1 MLKNNVFNY
10 QNPSKP
16 LLPTGSQTSTNSS
29 TSTSSSTSEPQYNPF
44 AATTPFHNS
53 LLSPQNTSES
63 TSTDGSNFSELN
75 KMIYISSSDNDED
88 NDNNE
93 NNELVE
99 GEGVEQVTLEE
110 VEEFI
115 NSEPKKSPKM
125 KNNLLFDDNDIF
137 NSSRESTP
145 LHSNNNTPKPCTRV
159 KMPSKSPIMLIN
171 NKFKEKEIEKEDE
184 DNSDEENEEEPS
196 KQQIISQ
203 KIKKLNNK
211 FHNKIF
217 KSPIKTTKQQQ
228 QQQANTKTSSSIST
242 AEVNNSRNEIDID
255 LIESIVI
262 SENLNVKVSKEIL
275 GEGAFGR
282 VYLGFN
288 TDTGIQVAV
297 KEMKLNDLKNMNKT
311 ANTLRKE
318 IKLMQQLKHPN
329 IVQYYG
335 TILIQNSKG
344 LQIIMEYMSGK
355 SVAHVLKLYGKLKE
369 NVVKKYLRDIIDG
382 LIYLHEN
389 HVIHRDIKGA
399 NILLNEKGNAK
410 LGDFGCST
418 QVYIYILIIIC
429 YYYFSISFLY
439 FSFIPFFSFHIF
451 LFIHFLSFFSW
462 FYFLLYSLLLHIF
475 FLFPLFSLF
484 FSLSVYIVFW
494 YAVICK

>member
-203 KIKKLNNK
+203 KIQKIKKLNNK

-217 KSPIKTTKQQQ
+217 KSPIKTTK

-262 SENLNVKVSKEIL
+262 SENLNVIVSKEIL

-418 QVYIYILIIIC
+418 QVYIYID
-429 YYYFSISFLY
+429 YYLLL
-439 FSFIPFFSFHIF
+439 
-451 LFIHFLSFFSW
+451 LF
-462 FYFLLYSLLLHIF
+462 FYF
-475 FLFPLFSLF
+475 FSLF
-484 FSLSVYIVFW
+484 FFYSFLLFPYFLIYHILFIFFHFFLGLVFFFILFFSILFFYFPYSLYSSLYLYI
-494 YAVICK
+494 

>member
-93 NNELVE
+93 NDELVE

-203 KIKKLNNK
+203 KIQKIKKLNNK

-217 KSPIKTTKQQQ
+217 KSPIKTTKQQQQ

-439 FSFIPFFSFHIF
+439 FSFIYLIILFLSSLSIFSY
-451 LFIHFLSFFSW
+451 LFIFFHFFLGFIFFFILFFTIFF
-462 FYFLLYSLLLHIF
+462 FYFPYSLYS
-475 FLFPLFSLF
+475 SLY
-484 FSLSVYIVFW
+484 LYI
-494 YAVICK
+494 